1 MTQLPQSP
9 VLQRR
14 TLSNGLTVIAIENP
28 AAEIVAARIFVRA
41 GGLRESQ
48 SQAGVAHLC
57 AATLTKG
64 TQRLSSL
71 EIAEQVESVGASLG
85 ADASTD
91 YFLVTLKTVR
101 QDFDGILEL
110 AGEVLRSPSF
120 PPEQIDLERKST
132 IQAIRSQREQPF
144 SLAFQKLQEI
154 TYGGAH
160 PYGRSTLGTEKT
172 LEALTSEDLHAF
184 HRAFFRPDN
193 AVVSVSGCL
202 PAEDAIA
209 RIESVLGDWAAP
221 EGDIHSP
228 VLPEIATKPHPTM
241 VSQETQQSIIILG
254 YLTAALETDTSTNN
268 HRQYLRDYGALK
280 LASTYLGNGL
290 SSRLFVELREKR
302 GLAYDVSAFYPTR
315 LEQSM
320 FGAYIGTAPDN
331 TAIALDGLRAEVDRL
346 AAEPLTAESLQVS
359 KNKLLGQYALGK
371 QTNSQL
377 AQLYGWY
384 DVLGLGVGFDQEF
397 QQLINEVTIDDVQ
410 RVAQTYLAVPYVSL
424 VGPAAA
430 VEPVLAQAA

>member
-14 TLSNGLTVIAIENP
+14 ILSNGLTVIAIENP

-48 SQAGVAHLC
+48 AQAGVAHLC

-91 YFLVTLKTVR
+91 YFLVSLKTVR

-120 PPEQIDLERKST
+120 LPSQIDLERKST

-154 TYGGAH
+154 TYGDTH
-160 PYGRSTLGTEKT
+160 PYGRSTLGTEET

-202 PAEDAIA
+202 PAEEAIA

-221 EGDIHSP
+221 EGYIANP
-228 VLPEIATKPHPTM
+228 ILPAIATEPHPTM

-254 YLTAALETDTSTNN
+254 YLTAALETDSGTDN
-268 HRQYLRDYGALK
+268 HSQYLRDYGALK

-346 AAEPLTAESLQVS
+346 AAEPLTAEALQVS

-397 QQLINEVTIDDVQ
+397 QQIINQVTIDDVQ
-410 RVAQTYLAVPYVSL
+410 RVAQTYLAAPYVSL

>member
-1 MTQLPQSP
+1 MVTQLPQSP

-14 TLSNGLTVIAIENP
+14 TLANGLTVIAIENP
-28 AAEIVAARIFVRA
+28 AAEIVAARIFIRA

-48 SQAGVAHLC
+48 AQAGVAHLC

-64 TQRLSSL
+64 TTRLSSL

-85 ADASTD
+85 ADASAD
-91 YFLVTLKTVR
+91 YFLVSLKTVR
-101 QDFDGILEL
+101 QDFDCILEL

-120 PPEQIDLERKST
+120 PEEQIDLERKST

-154 TYGGAH
+154 TYGEHH
-160 PYGRSTLGTEKT
+160 PYGRSSVGTEES
-172 LEALTSEDLHAF
+172 LAGLTSADLHQF
-184 HRAFFRPDN
+184 HQSFFRPDN
-193 AVVSVSGCL
+193 AVVAVSGCL

-209 RIESVLGDWAAP
+209 RIESVLGDWSAP
-221 EGDIHSP
+221 EE
-228 VLPEIATKPHPTM
+228 EIATLELPAIATEPQPTM
-241 VSQETQQSIIILG
+241 VPQETQQSIIILG
-254 YLTAALETDTSTNN
+254 YLTAALETDKNSQ
-268 HRQYLRDYGALK
+268 HLRDYGALK

-331 TAIALDGLRAEVDRL
+331 TAIALEGLRSEVDRL
-346 AAEPLTAESLQVS
+346 AAQPLTEESLQVS

-384 DVLGLGVGFDQEF
+384 DVLGLGIGFDQDF
-397 QQLINEVTIDDVQ
+397 QQLIAEVTIDDVQ
-410 RVAQTYLAVPYVSL
+410 RVAQTYLAAPYVSL
-424 VGPAAA
+424 VGPAEAIQ
-430 VEPVLAQAA
+430 PVMAN